1 MRASPERG
9 GVFGP
14 SLPSRGGAVAFAI
27 NGAPLHCSNSKVN
40 VKSCDAKAALS
51 RSARQ
56 GKKVG
61 SRTPSSLLHHSPFAE
76 YRGVNAGDKRRKR
89 ARARGEG
96 GGEALCM
103 MATQQG
109 GLLGHEV
116 MAGLASRITAF
127 EMEGE

>member
-1 MRASPERG
+1 MRESPDKG
-9 GVFGP
+9 GGFVPG
-14 SLPSRGGAVAFAI
+14 LPSRGGAVAFAV
-27 NGAPLHCSNSKVN
+27 NGALLHCSNSNIN

-51 RSARQ
+51 RSARR
-56 GKKVG
+56 GKKVA
-61 SRTPSSLLHHSPFAE
+61 SRTPSSLLHHSYVAE

-103 MATQQG
+103 MATHQG
-109 GLLGHEV
+109 GVLDHEV
-116 MAGLASRITAF
+116 MTGLTSRITAF